1 MPGTMS
7 RADLVADFK
16 ASLHDAG
23 EVFTAASGADFSRLL
38 DVAALD
44 FARLRPRT
52 LIGSV
57 LLASGTDEYPVPEDF
72 HHYKTDLWF
81 DPSRAGRPWEKTWPG
96 RAPSIRVAEVGGA
109 SKLIFV
115 PAPTAQQI
123 NLFGSTFRFYYFA
136 RHVIGTA
143 ATDTSIDAGDRGLL
157 LLRAQAEAMRELA
170 MRNIGKPVAL
180 RDGLNS
186 APRNGTPAAL
196 YQALLDEF
204 NTVAAS

>member
-1 MPGTMS
+1 MSGTMS

-16 ASLHDAG
+16 ASLHDAA
-23 EVFTAASGADFSRLL
+23 EVFTAANGADFSRLL

-57 LLASGTDEYPVPEDF
+57 TLSTGTADYALPVDF
-72 HHYKTDLWF
+72 HQYKTDLWA
-81 DPSRAGRPWEKTWPG
+81 DPGRAKPWEKSWPG
-96 RAPSIRVAEVGGA
+96 RLPSIRVAEIAGEKRLV
-109 SKLIFV
+109 FF

-123 NLFGSTFRFYYFA
+123 TLFGSSFKFYYFA

-143 ATDTSIDAGDRGLL
+143 ETDTSIDAADRGLL
-157 LLRAQAEAMRELA
+157 LLRAQAEALRELA

-196 YQALLDEF
+196 YQVLLDEF
-204 NTVAAS
+204 NQAAAA